1 MNPWNERFQGE
12 EYVYGTE
19 PNAFV
24 VDMQSRLSLPG
35 QTLAIAEGEGR
46 NAVYLAEQG
55 HDVTVW
61 DYAEAGLNKANKLAK
76 EKGVKIA
83 ARLQD
88 LEDAAWTP
96 DQWDQIVCIFGHF
109 PKALRLRTLRGVKEA
124 VKPGGYF
131 ITEVYSMNQIP
142 YQSGGPQEMDMLYEP
157 EDFLRSFADWRIIHF
172 FMGEVHRSEGA
183 LHQGLSHVIQFAGQ
197 KPAFT

>member
-24 VDMQSRLSLPG
+24 VDMQSRLSLTG

>member
-24 VDMQSRLSLPG
+24 VDMQSRLSLTG

-55 HDVTVW
+55 HDVTLW

-124 VKPGGYF
+124 VKPGG
-131 ITEVYSMNQIP
+131 IS
-142 YQSGGPQEMDMLYEP
+142 
-157 EDFLRSFADWRIIHF
+157 
-172 FMGEVHRSEGA
+172 
-183 LHQGLSHVIQFAGQ
+183 
-197 KPAFT
+197 

>member
-24 VDMQSRLSLPG
+24 VDMQSRLSLTG

-55 HDVTVW
+55 HDVTLW

>member
-24 VDMQSRLSLPG
+24 VDMQSRLSLTG

-172 FMGEVHRSEGA
+172 FIGEVHRSEGA